1 VHQAIPA
8 AQTRSPTQPPDS
20 THLTALACELPIS
33 LHESGGGV
41 PKSSSDVDELAAD
54 VERYLVSHPG
64 AADTVEGIARWWL
77 VRARAEALRPNL
89 ESALEQL
96 IARGLLV
103 RRKLPD
109 GNVVYARKA
118 SAPAAPGGGGAK
130 ER

>member
-1 VHQAIPA
+1 
-8 AQTRSPTQPPDS
+8 
-20 THLTALACELPIS
+20 
-33 LHESGGGV
+33 V
-41 PKSSSDVDELAAD
+41 PKSSSDVDEIAAE
-54 VERYLVSHPG
+54 VERYLASHPG

-77 VRARAEALRPNL
+77 VHARAEVLRPNL

-96 IARGLLV
+96 VARGLLV

-118 SAPAAPGGGGAK
+118 VAPTAPGSGGAR